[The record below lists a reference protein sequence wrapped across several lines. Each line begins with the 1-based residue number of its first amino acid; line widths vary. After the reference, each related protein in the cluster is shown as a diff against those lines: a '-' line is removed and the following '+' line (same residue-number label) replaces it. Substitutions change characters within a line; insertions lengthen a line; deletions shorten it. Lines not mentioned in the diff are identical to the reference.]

1 MARTN
6 GPKARKIRVKRTYA
20 TNIHPQSC
28 TKSQKDG
35 DGVSKTNESPRSRAR
50 AYEAFYDPAIE
61 NDADAATDYALSK
74 TGGSAKYRG
83 VWRFYCL
90 QIGINTFL
98 HQLYV
103 VLSSYRQG
111 ELRYPARAFH
121 ARIRNMKTKLDEV
134 KGAMK

>member
-1 MARTN
+1 MKKLLTGPSRTCARD
-6 GPKARKIRVKRTYA
+6 KEVK
-20 TNIHPQSC
+20 
-28 TKSQKDG
+28 KDG
-35 DGVSKTNESPRSRAR
+35 DGVSKTNGSPRSRAR

-61 NDADAATDYALSK
+61 DDADAATDFALKK
-74 TGGSAKYRG
+74 TGGSVKYRG

-98 HQLYV
+98 HQLSV

-121 ARIRNMKTKLDEV
+121 ARIRKMKTRLDEA
-134 KGAMK
+134 KGGAE

>member
-1 MARTN
+1 MTATKSSAILARTC
-6 GPKARKIRVKRTYA
+6 ARDKEVK
-20 TNIHPQSC
+20 
-28 TKSQKDG
+28 KDG
-35 DGVSKTNESPRSRAR
+35 DGVSKTNGSPRSRAR

-90 QIGINTFL
+90 KIGINTFL
-98 HQLYV
+98 HQLCV

-121 ARIRNMKTKLDEV
+121 ARIRNMKTKLDEA
-134 KGAMK
+134 KGGAE

>member
-1 MARTN
+1 MTATKSSAILARTC
-6 GPKARKIRVKRTYA
+6 ARDKEVK
-20 TNIHPQSC
+20 
-28 TKSQKDG
+28 KDG
-35 DGVSKTNESPRSRAR
+35 DGVSKTNGSPRSRAR

-61 NDADAATDYALSK
+61 DDADVATDYALKK

-121 ARIRNMKTKLDEV
+121 ARIRNMKTKLDES
-134 KGAMK
+134 KGGAE

>member
-1 MARTN
+1 MTPAKSSAIPARTC
-6 GPKARKIRVKRTYA
+6 ARDKEIKI
-20 TNIHPQSC
+20 
-28 TKSQKDG
+28 DG
-35 DGVSKTNESPRSRAR
+35 DGVSKTKGSPRSRAR

-61 NDADAATDYALSK
+61 NDADAATDYALKK

-90 QIGINTFL
+90 EIGINTFL
-98 HQLYV
+98 DQLDR
-103 VLSSYRQG
+103 VLGCHRQG